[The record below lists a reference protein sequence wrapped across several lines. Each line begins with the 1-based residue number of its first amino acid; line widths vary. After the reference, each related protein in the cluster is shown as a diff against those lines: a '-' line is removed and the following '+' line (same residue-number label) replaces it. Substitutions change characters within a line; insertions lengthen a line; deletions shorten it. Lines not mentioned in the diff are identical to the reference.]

1 MVDIISD
8 VLSEYT
14 ADPYYKADALLQLL
28 EEQGMLPPTI
38 KNPEIPKEW
47 DKMTFYTQKAIAKYH
62 NEFISYPEF
71 SVNEWEKEDEKE

>member
-38 KNPEIPKEW
+38 KNPDLPKEW
-47 DKMTFYTQKAIAKYH
+47 DIWAYHTVKAHHDLYMTKVNLGPF
-62 NEFISYPEF
+62 E
-71 SVNEWEKEDEKE
+71 VNEWEKENE